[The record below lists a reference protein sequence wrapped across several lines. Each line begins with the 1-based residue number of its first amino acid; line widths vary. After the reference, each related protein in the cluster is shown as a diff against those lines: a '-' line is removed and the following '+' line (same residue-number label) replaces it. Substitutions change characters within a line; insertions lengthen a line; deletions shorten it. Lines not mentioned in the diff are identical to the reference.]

1 MTSAENTN
9 VQQVAV
15 EDGSEDGITLMD
27 LMRIIRKHLV
37 TAAIVFVMVFAG
49 VTAYTFLVPPKY
61 TATAQA
67 MATYNASQG
76 DDAGISQQYTGGTR
90 TSPGRSRRIQ
100 RWQPP
105 KPCLN
110 RSSKIL
116 DWILR

>member
-9 VQQVAV
+9 VQQVVVA
-15 EDGSEDGITLMD
+15 DDSEDGITLMD

-37 TAAIVFVMVFAG
+37 TATIVFVMVFAG

-76 DDAGISQQYTGGTR
+76 DDAGISQ
-90 TSPGRSRRIQ
+90 
-100 RWQPP
+100 
-105 KPCLN
+105 
-110 RSSKIL
+110 
-116 DWILR
+116 

>member
-1 MTSAENTN
+1 MTSVESTN
-9 VQQVAV
+9 IQQVAV
-15 EDGSEDGITLMD
+15 EDDSEDGITLMD
-27 LMRIIRKHLV
+27 LMRVIRKHLV

-76 DDAGISQQYTGGTR
+76 MMRALASSTRVAR
-90 TSPGRSRRIQ
+90 TSLARSRRIQ

-105 KPCLN
+105 KPYLSQ
-110 RSSKIL
+110 SSRIL
-116 DWILR
+116 DWILQ

>member
-9 VQQVAV
+9 VQQVVVA
-15 EDGSEDGITLMD
+15 DDSEDGITLMD

-37 TAAIVFVMVFAG
+37 TATIVFVMVFAG

-76 DDAGISQQYTGGTR
+76 DDAGISQQYTGGT
-90 TSPGRSRRIQ
+90 TSLARSRRIQ

-105 KPCLN
+105 KPYLS
-110 RSSKIL
+110 RSSRIL

>member
-9 VQQVAV
+9 VQQVVVA
-15 EDGSEDGITLMD
+15 DDSEDGITLMD

-37 TAAIVFVMVFAG
+37 TATIVFVMVFAG

-76 DDAGISQQYTGGTR
+76 MMRALASSTRVAR
-90 TSPGRSRRIQ
+90 TSLARSRRIQ

-105 KPCLN
+105 KPYLS
-110 RSSKIL
+110 RSSRIL